1 MIAVIQTLES
11 GGGARIREHRVT
23 YLASL
28 GSLQSVQ
35 GEQISKSGVTNYP
48 VIMMSSGLETSRKC
62 HSELDIDY
70 NDSGKIL
77 YT

>member
-1 MIAVIQTLES
+1 MIDVSQTLES

-35 GEQISKSGVTNYP
+35 GEQISKSGVTNYHH
-48 VIMMSSGLETSRKC
+48 VIRSGDEQEMTLRAR
-62 HSELDIDY
+62 H
-70 NDSGKIL
+70 
-77 YT
+77 